1 MLRSTRPAMI
11 VLAALAVTIGA
22 LESIPFPALPLLQR
36 ELGLDPAQAGLLSTT
51 LIITSAITM
60 PVVAKIADDRGGR
73 RTLLALTWCVVVGAV
88 LSAFATTFPVILLGQ
103 FLQGLGGGILP
114 VSFVVAREL
123 FTDSTP
129 VAVGVLTGLFTVG
142 TGLGVLASGPLAD
155 ALSRQWMFLLPALIV
170 AAVAV
175 VAPFV
180 LPGRTRVRA
189 ARLDWP
195 GGVLL
200 ASALATLM
208 LALFLGAPVL
218 LASTLAL
225 GAGWVLVERRAA
237 HPLVDL
243 RILRTRGVWTASVTS
258 GMLGASYSATYFLVP
273 QLLSAPPDTGF
284 GATPTDI
291 SLYLFPTV
299 VVAIVVGPLSG
310 LIVRRA
316 GARAVV
322 GAGLVLTAA
331 GTLFVSVWHTEPWQI
346 VLSMLVTLGLGVGAA
361 STATYTSVIASV
373 GEEDTGVAAA
383 TCGIARA
390 IGAALGVQVAAAL
403 LTGTGAFEAGFL
415 LASVVVLLPLTLLR
429 GIPGRPADRK
439 IRFGAA
445 TNQG

>member
-1 MLRSTRPAMI
+1 MLRTTRSAMV

-51 LIITSAITM
+51 LIITSAVTM
-60 PVVAKIADDRGGR
+60 PIVAKIADDRGGR
-73 RTLLALTWCVVVGAV
+73 RTLLVLTWCIVAGAM

-129 VAVGVLTGLFTVG
+129 AAVGWLTGLFTVG

-155 ALSRQWMFLLPALIV
+155 ALSRRWMFLLPALIV
-170 AAVAV
+170 SAVALI
-175 VAPFV
+175 APVV
-180 LPGRTRVRA
+180 LPGRARVRA
-189 ARLDWP
+189 ARLDWL
-195 GGVLL
+195 GGILL
-200 ASALATLM
+200 AFALATLM
-208 LALFLGAPVL
+208 LALYLGALVL
-218 LASTLAL
+218 LALTLVL

-237 HPLVDL
+237 HPMVDL
-243 RILRTRGVWTASVTS
+243 HILRTRGVWTASVMA
-258 GMLGASYSATYFLVP
+258 GVLGASYSATYFLVP
-273 QLLSAPPDTGF
+273 QLLSTSRF
-284 GATPTDI
+284 NATPSDI

-310 LIVRRA
+310 LLVRRA

-322 GAGLVLTAA
+322 VAGLALTAA
-331 GTLFVSVWHTEPWQI
+331 GTLFLAVWHEMPWQI
-346 VLSMLVTLGLGVGAA
+346 VLGMLVTLGLGVGTA

-373 GEEDTGVAAA
+373 PEENTGVASA

-403 LTGTGAFEAGFL
+403 LTSSPSDGTFRLGFL
-415 LASVVVLLPLTLLR
+415 LAAVVVLLPLVLLR
-429 GIPGRPADRK
+429 GVPGRSGERGFRSGLAV
-439 IRFGAA
+439 A
-445 TNQG
+445 QG